1 MSKALDQ
8 EIELNQEAITS
19 EDKVPLYQ
27 KIAYGMGVVSDHYAN
42 VMIAYIF
49 FLPFFNDMLK
59 VPAAVV
65 TLALALARIW
75 DAFTDPLVG
84 SISDKW
90 KSKFGRRKPFIITGA
105 LLTGL
110 FFPIIWLASPDWS
123 QNAIVTYL
131 VLSLLLFYTFYS
143 IFSVP
148 YESLGTELTA
158 NYKERTNIFV
168 VRSYVNQIF
177 NLGISWAFPLAAWF
191 ALQPWVG
198 GDVNGVRV
206 VSVLTAIVI
215 IGAGILPGIFCKERY
230 KEIALKEQ
238 EEQKKTSFKEA
249 VTTLLKNSQLMVVIG
264 IICTYLLAIM
274 SIGVLGYYV
283 TVYYIFDGDRLAG
296 TVLGGLNGTLRIV
309 CSLIAAYA
317 IKRMADRYDKHHLMS
332 ACVVAMLIA
341 SVGLYFTIVPGR
353 PLLYLVTQPLV
364 AVGEVGFWILIIS
377 MRADV
382 CDYDEYQNGKRREGI
397 ISAVTNWFTKSTMT
411 MAALLSG
418 VILQFAVGF
427 DNEIKDEALKA
438 QIEEQAQAQFDS
450 MTEEER
456 AAKDAEHNVFVRM
469 FKAISAD
476 ETGRN
481 METRVADAMFDEGD
495 IPEVTVTMLETQLEQ
510 KAIMEKQ
517 DPRMLERMRLFFVLP
532 KAIALVLALILIRFY
547 KLSHKRMNDI
557 RAELEQR
564 RGRAV
569 ASEGTA

>member
-1 MSKALDQ
+1 MS
-8 EIELNQEAITS
+8 EELNASKQSVSA

-59 VPAAVV
+59 VPASIV
-65 TLALALARIW
+65 TFALALARIW

-84 SISDKW
+84 AISDKW
-90 KSKFGRRKPFIITGA
+90 KSKLGRRKPFIIVGA

-110 FFPIIWLASPDWS
+110 FFPIIWLASPDWE
-123 QNAIVTYL
+123 QNVIVTYL
-131 VLSLLLFYTFYS
+131 VISLLLFYSFYS

-158 NYKERTNIFV
+158 NYKERTNVFV

-215 IGAGILPGIFCKERY
+215 IGAGILPGIFCQERY
-230 KEIALKEQ
+230 REIAQKEQ
-238 EEQKKTSFKEA
+238 AAQKKTSFKEA
-249 VTTLLKNSQLMVVIG
+249 ATTLLKNSQLMIVIG

-274 SIGVLGYYV
+274 SIGVLGYYI

-296 TVLGGLNGTLRIV
+296 TVLGGLNGTLRVV

-317 IKRMADRYDKHHLMS
+317 IKRMADRVDKHHLM
-332 ACVVAMLIA
+332 AVCVIAMLVA

-364 AVGEVGFWILIIS
+364 AIGEVGFWILIIS

-382 CDYDEYQNGKRREGI
+382 CDYDEYQNNKRREGI

-411 MAALLSG
+411 MSALLSG
-418 VILQFAVGF
+418 VILQFVVGF
-427 DNEIKDEALKA
+427 DNELRDEAVIAQVEQQA
-438 QIEEQAQAQFDS
+438 QIQFDS
-450 MTEEER
+450 MSEEAR
-456 AAKDAEHNVFVRM
+456 AAKDAEHNVFMRM
-469 FKAISAD
+469 FHAFPADKTERGLEARLTDAIFS
-476 ETGRN
+476 
-481 METRVADAMFDEGD
+481 EGD
-495 IPEVTVTMLETQLEQ
+495 SPEVTVKLLETQLEQ
-510 KAIMEKQ
+510 EAIMAQQ
-517 DPRMLERMRLFFVLP
+517 DPGMLERMRLFYVLP
-532 KAIALVLALILIRFY
+532 KALALVIALILICFY
-547 KLSHKRMNDI
+547 KLSGKRMSEI
-557 RAELEQR
+557 RAELEKR

-569 ASEGTA
+569 AKEETA

>member
-1 MSKALDQ
+1 MPEEDKTKR
-8 EIELNQEAITS
+8 IEA

-59 VPAAVV
+59 VPAATVS
-65 TLALALARIW
+65 LALALARVW

-84 SISDKW
+84 AISDKW
-90 KSKFGRRKPFIITGA
+90 KSKFGRRKPFIIVGA

-123 QNAIVTYL
+123 QNTIVVYL
-131 VLSLLLFYTFYS
+131 VVSLLLFYTFYS

-215 IGAGILPGIFCKERY
+215 IGAGILPGLFCQERY

-238 EEQKKTSFKEA
+238 EAQEKTSFKEA
-249 VTTLLKNSQLMVVIG
+249 FTTLLKNSQLMIVIG

-296 TVLGGLNGTLRIV
+296 TVLGGINGTLRIV
-309 CSLIAAYA
+309 CSLIAAYV
-317 IKRMADRYDKHHLMS
+317 IKRMADKIDKHVLMS
-332 ACVVAMLIA
+332 ACVVAMLVA
-341 SVGLYFTIVPGR
+341 SVGLYFTIIPGR
-353 PLLYLVTQPLV
+353 PLLYLITQPLL
-364 AVGEVGFWILIIS
+364 AIGEVGFWILIIS

-382 CDYDEYQNGKRREGI
+382 CDYDEYQNGKRREGV

-418 VILQFAVGF
+418 VIIQFAVGF
-427 DNEIKDEALKA
+427 NNELKDESMKAEIEQQALV
-438 QIEEQAQAQFDS
+438 QFES
-450 MTEEER
+450 MTEAER
-456 AAKDAEHNVFVRM
+456 AAKPAEHNVFMRLYHALPVDNTDRGLE
-469 FKAISAD
+469 ARL
-476 ETGRN
+476 T
-481 METRVADAMFDEGD
+481 DAMFNEGD
-495 IPEVTVTMLETQLEQ
+495 TPEVTIKLLTSRMEQ
-510 KAIMEKQ
+510 KAILEEQ
-517 DPRMLERMRLFFVLP
+517 DPAMFERLRLYFVLP
-532 KAIALVLALILIRFY
+532 KAAALVLALFLIYFY
-547 KLSHKRMNDI
+547 QLSGKRMREI
-557 RAELEQR
+557 RAELEER

-569 ASEGTA
+569 NTEVAN

>member
-1 MSKALDQ
+1 MSKALEE
-8 EIELNQEAITS
+8 EIELNQEAVKP
-19 EDKVPLYQ
+19 EDKVPFWQ
-27 KIAYGMGVVSDHYAN
+27 KVSYGMGVVSDHYAN

-59 VPAAVV
+59 VPATIV
-65 TLALALARIW
+65 TGALALARVW

-84 SISDKW
+84 AISDKW

-105 LLTGL
+105 VLTGL
-110 FFPIIWLASPDWS
+110 LFPIIWLASPDWG
-123 QNAIVTYL
+123 QNTIVVYL

-206 VSVLTAIVI
+206 VSVLTAAVI
-215 IGAGILPGIFCKERY
+215 IGAGVLPGIFCQERY
-230 KEIALKEQ
+230 RKIALKEQ
-238 EEQKKTSFKEA
+238 EQQEKTSFKEA
-249 VTTLLKNSQLMVVIG
+249 VTTLLKNSQLMLVIG

-296 TVLGGLNGTLRIV
+296 TILGGLGGTLRVV
-309 CSLIAAYA
+309 CSLIAAYV
-317 IKRMADRYDKHHLMS
+317 IKRMADRFDKHHLMI
-332 ACVVAMLIA
+332 ACVVAMLVA

-353 PLLYLVTQPLV
+353 PLLYLITQPLL

-382 CDYDEYQNGKRREGI
+382 CDYDEYKNGKRREGV

-418 VILQFAVGF
+418 VVLQFVVGF
-427 DNEIKDEALKA
+427 DNELKDETVKV
-438 QIEEQAQAQFDS
+438 QIEQRAQVQFDAMS
-450 MTEEER
+450 EAER
-456 AAKDAEHNVFVRM
+456 AAKDAEHNVFMRM
-469 FKAISAD
+469 VHAIPAD
-476 ETGRN
+476 ETERG
-481 METRVADAMFDEGD
+481 MEQRLTDAVFNDGD
-495 IPEVTVTMLETQLEQ
+495 VPETTVTLLTNRMEQ
-510 KAIMEKQ
+510 EVIMEQQ
-517 DPRMLERMRLFFVLP
+517 DPGMLERMRLWYVMP
-532 KAIALVLALILIRFY
+532 KALALVIALILIHFY
-547 KLSHKRMNDI
+547 KLSHHRMVEI
-557 RAELEQR
+557 RAELEER

-569 ASEGTA
+569 ASEA

>member
-1 MSKALDQ
+1 MSTAL
-8 EIELNQEAITS
+8 EHEKKLNEEAVKT

-27 KIAYGMGVVSDHYAN
+27 KMAYGMGVVSDHYAN

-59 VPAAVV
+59 VPAVIV
-65 TLALALARIW
+65 TSALALARVW

-84 SISDKW
+84 AISDKW
-90 KSKFGRRKPFIITGA
+90 KSKYGRRKPFIITGA

-110 FFPIIWLASPDWS
+110 FFPVIWLASPDWS
-123 QNAIVTYL
+123 QNVIVAYL
-131 VLSLLLFYTFYS
+131 VVSLLLFYTFYS

-168 VRSYVNQIF
+168 VRSYVNQVF

-198 GDVNGVRV
+198 GDVNGVRL

-230 KEIALKEQ
+230 QEIALKEQ
-238 EEQKKTSFKEA
+238 KAQTKTSFKEA
-249 VTTLLKNSQLMVVIG
+249 VTTLLKNSQLMIVIG

-296 TVLGGLNGTLRIV
+296 TILGGINGTLRVV
-309 CSLIAAYA
+309 CSLVAAYV
-317 IKRMADRYDKHHLMS
+317 IKRMADRFDKHHLMS
-332 ACVVAMLIA
+332 GCVVAMLIA

-382 CDYDEYQNGKRREGI
+382 CDYDEYQNHKRREGI

-418 VILQFAVGF
+418 VILQFVVGF
-427 DNEIKDEALKA
+427 DNNLKDEAVIA
-438 QIEEQAQAQFDS
+438 QIEQQAQIQFDS
-450 MTEEER
+450 MTEVER
-456 AAKDAEHNVFVRM
+456 AAKEAEQPVFVRM
-469 FKAISAD
+469 FQAFPAD
-476 ETGRN
+476 DTDRGLEARMT
-481 METRVADAMFDEGD
+481 DAMFNEGES
-495 IPEVTVTMLETQLEQ
+495 PEVTVKLLQGQLEQ
-510 KAIMEKQ
+510 AAIMAQQ
-517 DPRMLERMRLFFVLP
+517 DPGMLERMRLFYVMP
-532 KAIALVLALILIRFY
+532 KALALILALILIRFY
-547 KLSHKRMNDI
+547 KLSHQRMNEI
-557 RAELEQR
+557 RAELEER

-569 ASEGTA
+569 ASE

>member
-1 MSKALDQ
+1 MSTALD
-8 EIELNQEAITS
+8 EEKELNQEAVTV

-59 VPAAVV
+59 VPATIV
-65 TLALALARIW
+65 TSALALARVW

-84 SISDKW
+84 AISDKW
-90 KSKFGRRKPFIITGA
+90 KSKFGRRKPFIITGS

-110 FFPIIWLASPDWS
+110 FFPVIWLASPDWS
-123 QNAIVTYL
+123 QNTIVVYL
-131 VLSLLLFYTFYS
+131 VVALLLFYTFYS

-168 VRSYVNQIF
+168 VRSYVNQVF

-215 IGAGILPGIFCKERY
+215 IGAGILPGIFCQERY
-230 KEIALKEQ
+230 KEIAQAEQ
-238 EEQKKTSFKEA
+238 KTQKKTTFKEA
-249 VTTLLKNSQLMVVIG
+249 VTTLLKNSQLMIVIG

-296 TVLGGLNGTLRIV
+296 TVLGGLNGTLRVV

-317 IKRMADRYDKHHLMS
+317 IKRMADRFDKHHLMA
-332 ACVVAMLIA
+332 ACVVAMLVA
-341 SVGLYFTIVPGR
+341 SVGLYFTIIPGR
-353 PLLYLVTQPLV
+353 PLLYLVSQPLV

-382 CDYDEYQNGKRREGI
+382 CDYDEYQNNKRREGI

-418 VILQFAVGF
+418 VILQFVVGF
-427 DNEIKDEALKA
+427 DNNLKDEAIIA
-438 QIEEQAQAQFDS
+438 QVEQAAQVQFDS

-456 AAKDAEHNVFVRM
+456 AAKDAEHNVFMRI
-469 FKAISAD
+469 FHAFPAD
-476 ETGRN
+476 ETNRGLEAR
-481 METRVADAMFDEGD
+481 MTDAMFYEGD
-495 IPEVTVTMLETQLEQ
+495 APEVTVQLLKTQMEQ
-510 KAIMEKQ
+510 EAIMAQQ
-517 DPRMLERMRLFFVLP
+517 DPGMLERMRLFYVLP
-532 KAIALVLALILIRFY
+532 KALALIIALILIKFY
-547 KLSHKRMNDI
+547 KLSHKRMNEI
-557 RAELEQR
+557 RAELEER

-569 ASEGTA
+569 AVS